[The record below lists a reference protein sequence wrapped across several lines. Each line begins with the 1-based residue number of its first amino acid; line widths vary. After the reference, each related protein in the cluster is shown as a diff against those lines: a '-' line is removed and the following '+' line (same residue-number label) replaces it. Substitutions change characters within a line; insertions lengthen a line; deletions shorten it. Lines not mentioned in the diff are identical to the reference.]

1 MERHG
6 EERHLLGGESNSH
19 MRRSCIAGSHGV
31 GRSDDTCFAPSS
43 LTPLYCSNIF
53 PLLTVTGGLLGS
65 KLILDLISLIIPS
78 QDYEPQS

>member
-6 EERHLLGGESNSH
+6 EERQLGGQSNFH
-19 MRRSCIAGSHGV
+19 MRRSCIAGSHGG

-43 LTPLYCSNIF
+43 LTLLYCSNIF

-65 KLILDLISLIIPS
+65 ELILDLIPLIIPS